1 LSEPQGGTAVLFDMD
16 HTEGTYACAQV
27 LGRLF
32 ERVVILTPRDSIAED
47 TPLVTRLGI
56 LRRTSMLGIEV
67 LPLTEPS
74 PDSSL
79 EEGIVRARNV
89 YTGVTTEIAEVVLL
103 TYSTPRVPDDALAA
117 PLRAAGVEVHLVGDC
132 YAPRTVM
139 SATSDG
145 HAKGHEL

>member
-1 LSEPQGGTAVLFDMD
+1 
-16 HTEGTYACAQV
+16 
-27 LGRLF
+27 
-32 ERVVILTPRDSIAED
+32 
-47 TPLVTRLGI
+47 
-56 LRRTSMLGIEV
+56 MLGIEV

-79 EEGIVRARNV
+79 EEGLVRARNV